1 MGSIPS
7 IPANKEYILDSR
19 ISFSDR
25 SDVIN
30 REDKEYRCTPP
41 YFKMVYV
48 AEWFRRKFVALVYAG
63 SIPVVHPKP
72 KIILLHN
79 FKVNKNY

>member
-7 IPANKEYILDSR
+7 IPANKEYIPDSR

-30 REDKEYRCTPP
+30 REGKRYKCAPP
-41 YFKMVYV
+41 YLNGSVSREVQAEDCGSSYV
-48 AEWFRRKFVALVYAG
+48 G
-63 SIPVVHPKP
+63 SSPT
-72 KIILLHN
+72 L
-79 FKVNKNY
+79 